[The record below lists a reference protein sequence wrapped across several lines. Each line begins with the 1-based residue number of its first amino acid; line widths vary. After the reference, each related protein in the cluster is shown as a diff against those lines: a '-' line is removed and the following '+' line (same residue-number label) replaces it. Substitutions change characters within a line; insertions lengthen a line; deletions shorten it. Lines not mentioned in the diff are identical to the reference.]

1 MRKMIAS
8 LLVAAFAIALA
19 GSAFANDGCLHG
31 SGASAESAVPATV
44 AETPV
49 DTGTTTKTKTEPGTG
64 G

>member
-19 GSAFANDGCLHG
+19 GSAFANGGCLHG

-44 AETPV
+44 AATP
-49 DTGTTTKTKTEPGTG
+49 TGTTTKTKTEPGTG